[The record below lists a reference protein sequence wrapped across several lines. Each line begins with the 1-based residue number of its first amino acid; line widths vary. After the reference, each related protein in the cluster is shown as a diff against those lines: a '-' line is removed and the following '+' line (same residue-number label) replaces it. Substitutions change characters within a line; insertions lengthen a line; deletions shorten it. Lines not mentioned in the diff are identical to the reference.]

1 MSKSMQTLSYFEQFG
16 VDQTL
21 LKRGFDAALSLG
33 GDHADLYFEHR
44 LSRQIG
50 MQDQAVDR
58 AYSGVS
64 LGVGIRVVCG
74 ERTGYAY
81 TESLTLDAIQ
91 DAAKVAAQVARSGG
105 VSRPKSFQAQQVT
118 PRYEMKTAWADSTV
132 ESELNFLHQIREESH
147 SLSSDLVKV
156 RASLAHSVQ
165 HVLHVHADGRVTYD
179 CRPMGSVNVQ
189 CTAEKNGQRE
199 TNGCSHSLRMGRE
212 FFDAQVMSDVTRR
225 AVENTHFLFEARL
238 VLGCINSSDS

>member
-1 MSKSMQTLSYFEQFG
+1 MNESMQTRTYFEQFG

-21 LKRGFDAALSLG
+21 LRRGLDAALSLG

-81 TESLTLDAIQ
+81 TESLALDAIQ

-105 VSRPKSFQAQQVT
+105 LSRPKSFQVQ
-118 PRYEMKTAWADSTV
+118 
-132 ESELNFLHQIREESH
+132 
-147 SLSSDLVKV
+147 KV
-156 RASLAHSVQ
+156 
-165 HVLHVHADGRVTYD
+165 
-179 CRPMGSVNVQ
+179 M
-189 CTAEKNGQRE
+189 
-199 TNGCSHSLRMGRE
+199 
-212 FFDAQVMSDVTRR
+212 
-225 AVENTHFLFEARL
+225 
-238 VLGCINSSDS
+238 